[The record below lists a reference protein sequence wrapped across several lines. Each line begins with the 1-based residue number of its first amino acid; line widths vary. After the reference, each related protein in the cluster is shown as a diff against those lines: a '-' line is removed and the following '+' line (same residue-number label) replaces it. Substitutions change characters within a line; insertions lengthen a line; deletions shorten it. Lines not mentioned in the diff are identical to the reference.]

1 MTSASTL
8 ARPLISAD
16 LQALFVMLGRQ
27 AGVAF
32 PYLQFLN
39 DADRAENALHLGVF
53 HHDQLMGALSVQEE
67 GVMYAYLHKT
77 DYASALADLW
87 VRDYNRWIT
96 ALLAPQATQS
106 VLYPL
111 LEEQLPP
118 VMLHNLERG
127 YDLSLRGLRKP
138 DWPVG
143 FRLATEADT
152 PTLYLWRSEMMQSLH
167 GFQDSPRLQQFINE
181 QIEDEIFE
189 NRLFIQ
195 CNNDGMPVGTTSV
208 RMITPTITQLQTLYI
223 DTPWRRRGFAQP
235 LLKGVIAASHSIG
248 VEELVTTVRGQ
259 QPPTLPVSNDMDIYV
274 RALEQNGFSSP
285 GQLATLIFARDPA
298 AEA

>member
-1 MTSASTL
+1 M
-8 ARPLISAD
+8 
-16 LQALFVMLGRQ
+16 MLGRQ
-27 AGVAF
+27 AGVTF

-39 DADRAENALHLGVF
+39 DVDQAESALHLGVF
-53 HHDQLMGALSVQEE
+53 HHDQLMGALSVHED
-67 GVMYAYLHKT
+67 GIMYAYLHRT
-77 DYASALADLW
+77 DYASALVDLW
-87 VRDYNRWIT
+87 ARDYNRWIT
-96 ALLAPQATQS
+96 AMLAPQATQS

-127 YDLSLRGLRKP
+127 YDLSLRGLRKSQ
-138 DWPVG
+138 WPVG

-152 PTLYLWRSEMMQSLH
+152 PTLQLWRSEMMRSLH
-167 GFQDSPRLQQFINE
+167 GFQDSPRLQQLIAE
-181 QIEDEIFE
+181 QIEDELFE

-195 CNNDGMPVGTTSV
+195 CNSDGMPVGTTSV

-259 QPPTLPVSNDMDIYV
+259 QPPTLPVRSDMDIYM

-285 GQLATLIFARDPA
+285 GQLATLIFARDPQNN
-298 AEA
+298 

>member
-1 MTSASTL
+1 MTTSSTL
-8 ARPLISAD
+8 ARPLSSAD
-16 LQALFVMLGRQ
+16 LQALYMMLARQ
-27 AGVAF
+27 AGVTF

-39 DADRAENALHLGVF
+39 DADQAEGALHLGVF
-53 HHDQLMGALSVQEE
+53 HHDQLMGALSVQAD

-77 DYASALADLW
+77 DYASALVDLW
-87 VRDYNRWIT
+87 AHDYNRWIT
-96 ALLAPQATQS
+96 ALLAPQSTQM

-118 VMLHNLERG
+118 VRLHNLERG
-127 YDLSLRGLRKP
+127 YDLSLRGMRKP
-138 DWPVG
+138 DWPAG
-143 FRLATEADT
+143 FRLANGSDT
-152 PTLYLWRSEMMQSLH
+152 PTLQLWRSEMMHNLH
-167 GFQDSPRLQQFINE
+167 GFPDSPRLQQLIAE

-195 CNNDGMPVGTTSV
+195 CNSDGMPVGTTSV

-235 LLKGVIAASHSIG
+235 LLRGVIAASHSIG

-285 GQLATLIFARDPA
+285 GQLATLIFARDPQA
-298 AEA
+298 D